1 MKKFFIVSLGLLLI
15 AILLAVGVFFYLS
28 FNLKQ
33 SQIPVSATQTELK
46 VMNDPVGGE
55 EVAST
60 SSPEGIPLR
69 DLPIG
74 EGQQAVLD
82 TVGVDVETFVITPE
96 MQVCA
101 AEKLGELRM
110 AEIIAGAAPTLY
122 ETTKLLT
129 CL

>member
-1 MKKFFIVSLGLLLI
+1 MKKFFIVSIVLLLI

-33 SQIPVSATQTELK
+33 SQIPVSATQTESE
-46 VMNDPVGGE
+46 VVNDSVEGK
-55 EVAST
+55 EVLST
-60 SSPEGIPLR
+60 PPPEGIPLR
-69 DLPIG
+69 NLPIG
-74 EGQQAVLD
+74 ESQQAVLD

-101 AEKLGELRM
+101 GEKLGEARM

-122 ETTKLLT
+122 ETTKLLS